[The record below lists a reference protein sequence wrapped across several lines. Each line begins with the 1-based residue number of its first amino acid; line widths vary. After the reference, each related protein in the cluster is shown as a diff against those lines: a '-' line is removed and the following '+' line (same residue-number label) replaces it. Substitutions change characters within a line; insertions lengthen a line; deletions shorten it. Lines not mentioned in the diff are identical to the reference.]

1 MGLRGKLM
9 RFLFR
14 MTFGLGI
21 ILVLLPGIGTHT
33 SSNPSINAGDA
44 MSAARAT
51 VDDARAFC
59 DRQPEACAV
68 GSQVAASVG
77 QRASAGA
84 KMLYDF
90 LNERFGRTEGA
101 MDANAGALK
110 SLQPVTRS
118 SRDTLA
124 PADLVPAWR
133 GAGPRREAHHLD
145 RPS

>member
-1 MGLRGKLM
+1 M

-14 MTFGLGI
+14 MTFWLGI
-21 ILVLLPGIGTHT
+21 VLILLPGSGTHS
-33 SSNPSINAGDA
+33 SSNSSISAGDA

-90 LNERFGRTEGA
+90 LNERFGRSEDA
-101 MDANAGALK
+101 ADANAAGLRTM
-110 SLQPVTRS
+110 QPATRNS
-118 SRDTLA
+118 HDTLV
-124 PADLVPAWR
+124 PTDLVPAWR

-145 RPS
+145 RLQ